1 MAGAVATPAR
11 GTMHGPAC
19 SYQQRKRRK
28 SLLSGWTKEREG
40 YRRECAQRYRGE
52 RNEPPP
58 LSLGSSKTEGR
69 LEREGKIKGEWEEGR
84 KREGEIERT
93 RGREREKEVAREN
106 CQEYPR
112 ADDPWHTVVYILDI
126 ITQRPTCT
134 HAILVYACW
143 CVLHRV
149 KRTAEYVIFSVVLYY
164 FVHVG
169 VFSRF
174 LGKFQREFSISLNDV
189 WRRDWLVLSLLRA
202 ISFYSV
208 LALYCIAPFGKLGK

>member
-1 MAGAVATPAR
+1 MCAEISRGAKRASSSLAGVVEDR
-11 GTMHGPAC
+11 GTDGEGGKN
-19 SYQQRKRRK
+19 KRRVRRRE
-28 SLLSGWTKEREG
+28 KERG
-40 YRRECAQRYRGE
+40 
-52 RNEPPP
+52 RN
-58 LSLGSSKTEGR
+58 R
-69 LEREGKIKGEWEEGR
+69 AN
-84 KREGEIERT
+84 T

-149 KRTAEYVIFSVVLYY
+149 KRTAEYVIFSVVLLC

-169 VFSRF
+169 VYSRF
-174 LGKFQREFSISLNDV
+174 PGKFQGEFSISLDDV
-189 WRRDWLVLSLLRA
+189 WRRGWLVFLPFKGNFILLCFSSLSYRTVCKA
-202 ISFYSV
+202 WKVARFKRKYFV
-208 LALYCIAPFGKLGK
+208 T

>member
-1 MAGAVATPAR
+1 MCAEISRGA
-11 GTMHGPAC
+11 
-19 SYQQRKRRK
+19 KRASS
-28 SLLSGWTKEREG
+28 SLL
-40 YRRECAQRYRGE
+40 
-52 RNEPPP
+52 
-58 LSLGSSKTEGR
+58 LGSSKTEGR
-69 LEREGKIKGEWEEGR
+69 MEREGKIKGEWEEGR

-93 RGREREKEVAREN
+93 RGREREKEAAREN

-149 KRTAEYVIFSVVLYY
+149 KRTAEYVIFSVVLLC

-169 VFSRF
+169 VFNRF
-174 LGKFQREFSISLNDV
+174 LGKFQREFGISLDDV
-189 WRRDWLVLSLLRA
+189 WRRGWLVLFPFKGNFILLCFWLSIVSHRLESLESRK
-202 ISFYSV
+202 V
-208 LALYCIAPFGKLGK
+208 